1 MKKAKIIIFLQVAF
15 LVMTIAF
22 STSIAFN
29 NGPGQGISLSVAD
42 KAVNLAL
49 RNANLEIAD
58 PASGVFQEQLRNAH
72 DIAGI
77 WQEIKNGNI
86 PDNAKE
92 LAGIPGAYLV
102 SFTVKVNGQDQQA
115 MVVIAQEE
123 IPSLQGQRDSAL
135 SFGDINV
142 YIPPASLFTDTD
154 AAKASSAG
162 AVNIPVEF
170 PILEIPHGYYDAE
183 IPARIIKGENPGQ
196 ILFNSTIIGSNLY
209 MVPIK
214 PLPDGT
220 SHLVMGPENHDSEL
234 ALLAL
239 GLQKDADLTARYGVL
254 IARPTTELLQSVLA
268 QREAF
273 SGVPAKASSAGV
285 VTFVGKH
292 IITYSNEEELIA
304 RFMADTNFAA
314 ANPAFMEAISSLKE
328 VHLDGL
334 KDAVSDL
341 AAGPT
346 ADNNWIGPIEEV
358 SEGIYTLSMLVQANI
373 ADERGLSLMPLLIK
387 ANSESMD
394 GANVNLKVHPI
405 ISIQPVDDRVAEEL
419 AVIKSSSAGFDV
431 NAIIGESR
439 AFLGALGKKINP
451 DGSSLG
457 VLAFSG
463 DVFQKRDVGGK
474 IIGSVTPSGQQ
485 LSPDTPLRSVYSH
498 DSVRRLGDLAP
509 VMLYPMALNQDPD
522 IAYYMLRGLFASK
535 EDMQYAFDEK
545 GMRFDITAM
554 VSAVVGGELLHT
566 SGHYHNPLIKPEIYQ
581 VVSGTAIYLLQQ
593 HDMPADSAKLSED
606 QLKAA
611 LAAAPVI
618 RSIAIIAKPGQPV
631 VIPAGWGHVT
641 VNPSLTEPLIMANW
655 LTHRQSSAYGP
666 YDTLSGPA
674 YRIMTDLDGNI
685 TARPNENYP
694 EGIPFI
700 FATPKDVPEL
710 GLVTGES
717 IYDIVSNKSIFNDL
731 SEFLDE
737 GKAPYYLLGAGQLS
751 VNVISS
757 AEAAQILDM
766 KTVTMPPKASSAG
779 YQEDIDAAIMPVSDV
794 QRIFTDSSKIFSLD
808 PAILEQY
815 MSTLGDAIKA
825 METIRSQSPEAMAAV
840 SSALTRVQASLDIV
854 NMSSNMA
861 AENAK
866 IEQAVGTIVINENE
880 IPSNQ
885 QILKKMLDKNN
896 PYLQALEEKLGCKV
910 RLLGQYNPNI
920 DSAADMIAISSTAV
934 DGITRRVNLNQVDAD
949 GYLPLE
955 QIIVLAKGLLA
966 YNQETRHAL
975 DSVITQMYRSI
986 TKTPISSRLLDA
998 FLQNSV
1004 FVLELPMPLPIDEAY
1019 YEQLHRQ
1026 ALAALIAA

>member
-22 STSIAFN
+22 STGIAFN

-58 PASGVFQEQLRNAH
+58 PASGIFQEQLSKAH
-72 DIAGI
+72 AIAGI

-196 ILFNSTIIGSNLY
+196 ILFNSRIIGSNLY
-209 MVPIK
+209 MVPVK

-239 GLQKDADLTARYGVL
+239 GLQKDDELSARYGVL
-254 IARPTTELLQSVLA
+254 IARPTTELLESVLA

-314 ANPAFMEAISSLKE
+314 ANPAFMKAISSLE
-328 VHLDGL
+328 DVHLDGL

-419 AVIKSSSAGFDV
+419 AVIKSS
-431 NAIIGESR
+431 
-439 AFLGALGKKINP
+439 
-451 DGSSLG
+451 
-457 VLAFSG
+457 
-463 DVFQKRDVGGK
+463 
-474 IIGSVTPSGQQ
+474 T
-485 LSPDTPLRSVYSH
+485 
-498 DSVRRLGDLAP
+498 
-509 VMLYPMALNQDPD
+509 
-522 IAYYMLRGLFASK
+522 
-535 EDMQYAFDEK
+535 
-545 GMRFDITAM
+545 
-554 VSAVVGGELLHT
+554 
-566 SGHYHNPLIKPEIYQ
+566 
-581 VVSGTAIYLLQQ
+581 
-593 HDMPADSAKLSED
+593 
-606 QLKAA
+606 
-611 LAAAPVI
+611 
-618 RSIAIIAKPGQPV
+618 
-631 VIPAGWGHVT
+631 
-641 VNPSLTEPLIMANW
+641 
-655 LTHRQSSAYGP
+655 
-666 YDTLSGPA
+666 
-674 YRIMTDLDGNI
+674 
-685 TARPNENYP
+685 
-694 EGIPFI
+694 
-700 FATPKDVPEL
+700 
-710 GLVTGES
+710 
-717 IYDIVSNKSIFNDL
+717 
-731 SEFLDE
+731 
-737 GKAPYYLLGAGQLS
+737 
-751 VNVISS
+751 
-757 AEAAQILDM
+757 
-766 KTVTMPPKASSAG
+766 PPKASSAG
-779 YQEDIDAAIMPVSDV
+779 LAQEVTDTLTQLQANPTMRTLERAQQILQAAYAKYTASPEPGARESVDVTLQALKSISIHQRAQESILARTQDVSSRPASQTQPVLAVYHDTGSMPSTLKADAIRSLGTQHFRVETLDINTIPNDLDPENSIIITANLDGMQAALKQAGKEKTKILPISKLQDDQFVPFVHLTQQAKDILLLSIPGLVSDNIIPTITTRIGNTYTVLTGGRFVDIDAYISNPAAYIIELAPAVAPVYEPG
-794 QRIFTDSSKIFSLD
+794 Q
-808 PAILEQY
+808 LE
-815 MSTLGDAIKA
+815 TLYNMI
-825 METIRSQSPEAMAAV
+825 IQAA
-840 SSALTRVQASLDIV
+840 QA
-854 NMSSNMA
+854 A
-861 AENAK
+861 
-866 IEQAVGTIVINENE
+866 
-880 IPSNQ
+880 
-885 QILKKMLDKNN
+885 
-896 PYLQALEEKLGCKV
+896 
-910 RLLGQYNPNI
+910 
-920 DSAADMIAISSTAV
+920 
-934 DGITRRVNLNQVDAD
+934 
-949 GYLPLE
+949 
-955 QIIVLAKGLLA
+955 
-966 YNQETRHAL
+966 
-975 DSVITQMYRSI
+975 
-986 TKTPISSRLLDA
+986 
-998 FLQNSV
+998 
-1004 FVLELPMPLPIDEAY
+1004 
-1019 YEQLHRQ
+1019 
-1026 ALAALIAA
+1026 